1 MSSNK
6 SNGNLAAM
14 IGALGIVYGD
24 IGTSPLYVLKECFH
38 STNKIALNET
48 NVIGIISLIL
58 WSLFIAIVVK
68 YITFIMKADN
78 EGEGGP
84 MALISLLNKNK
95 KYQITTT
102 IILGLLGAALLFGD
116 GIITPAISVLSAVEG
131 LSLLSPKFEQ
141 FVIPITLAI
150 LSGLFLIQ
158 KFGTEKVG
166 SFFGP
171 ITLVWFIAIAL
182 LGIPH
187 IISNPVILKAINPY
201 FAYNFFHSNGIHGF
215 VVLGSVL
222 LCITGGEALYADM
235 GHCGKA
241 PITKAWYLIV
251 YPALILNYLG
261 QGSLLLSNPHAV
273 HNPFFNLAS
282 SNIILYPLII
292 LATLATII
300 ASQALITGIFS
311 LTQQSINLG
320 YLPRMNILYT
330 SEHNSSQIYI
340 PFINNFLMAGCLSLV
355 LFMKT
360 SSNLAAA
367 YGIAVILTITSI
379 LFFLVM
385 KNVWNWSNYKT
396 IPLLVLFLS
405 FDLSF
410 AVANFVKIFHG
421 GYIALSMGLIMF
433 WVMLT
438 WKKGSILIY
447 EQIQSLSQSLA
458 DFVSKKPEATHII
471 DSTGIFMTVNQNFVP
486 FVLLNNIKHNKIMHK
501 QTILL
506 SILTANIPFM
516 PDSEKIR
523 ITNHNNQIIGVIAKF
538 GFSEKPEISSVMA
551 LLENQGIII
560 DPDKLSFYLGRELVN
575 TDGNAHMLNIS
586 KKLYKLLKTNSQ
598 SAPDYFKI
606 PKDKIIEIGGNI
618 SI

>member
-1 MSSNK
+1 
-6 SNGNLAAM
+6 M

-38 STNKIALNET
+38 STNNIQLNET
-48 NVIGIISLIL
+48 NVIGIISLIF
-58 WSLFIAIVVK
+58 WSLFIAIVLK

-131 LSLLSPKFEQ
+131 LSLLSPKFQQ

-158 KFGTEKVG
+158 KYGTEKVG
-166 SFFGP
+166 AFFGP

-187 IISNPVILKAINPY
+187 IINNPIILKSINPY
-201 FAYNFFHSNGIHGF
+201 FAYNFFQTNGTHGF

-235 GHCGKA
+235 GHCGKS
-241 PITKAWYLIV
+241 PITKAWYMIV
-251 YPALILNYLG
+251 YPALIINYLG

-273 HNPFFNLAS
+273 HNPFFSLAS
-282 SNIILYPLII
+282 SDIILYPLII

-330 SEHNSSQIYI
+330 SAHNSSQIYI
-340 PFINNFLMAGCLSLV
+340 PFINYFLMVGCLSLV

-367 YGIAVILTITSI
+367 YGIAVILTMTITSI

-385 KNVWNWSNYKT
+385 KNVWNWSNYRT

-405 FDLSF
+405 FDLAF
-410 AVANFVKIFHG
+410 AVSNFVKIFHG

-433 WVMLT
+433 WIMLT

-447 EQIQSLSQSLA
+447 EQIQSLSQSIT
-458 DFVSKKPEATHII
+458 DFLEKKPESTHII
-471 DSTGIFMTVNQNFVP
+471 DSTGIFMTVNQHFVP

-523 ITNHNNQIIGVIAKF
+523 ITNHDNQIICIIAKF
-538 GFSEKPEISSVMA
+538 GFSEKPEISAVMT
-551 LLENQGIII
+551 LLEKQGITI
-560 DPDKLSFYLGRELVN
+560 DQDKLSFYLGRELVN
-575 TDGNAHMLNIS
+575 TDGTAHMLNIS